1 MSAIVEDALSK
12 LHGSPISD
20 AESDVESVQE
30 ERFEKREPLLPGETS
45 ILRVVHV
52 HLSRRRYNPN
62 VDGFTFEYDDC
73 SERTAGDAS
82 DWLDA
87 KTLALEPGEHIV
99 EVQPIFSISA
109 QSPGSCSPPD
119 DARPPPA
126 GGTRR
131 AEF

>member
-1 MSAIVEDALSK
+1 MSAIIEDALSK

-52 HLSRRRYNPN
+52 HLSRRRFNPN

-82 DWLDA
+82 DWPVSYTHL
-87 KTLALEPGEHIV
+87 TLPTILLV
-99 EVQPIFSISA
+99 
-109 QSPGSCSPPD
+109 
-119 DARPPPA
+119 
-126 GGTRR
+126 
-131 AEF
+131 